1 MPWLDWSCTVLY
13 WTYCWWQPPMRV
25 QRENRSRADLKKTDV
40 RETVFGDLSLSTY
53 LPAHP
58 TWPESW
64 CRHLYSDRQ
73 TGGKRGGK
81 KEKEENLGERGINVT
96 DQWRSTEQNR
106 AELSG
111 QQRWV
116 KLQFEITFWSVTDL
130 FWHHWDSLTSDYRI
144 LTFWEM
150 HFLAK
155 SQTEDSYC
163 PHRFL
168 CANYEARLGDH

>member
-1 MPWLDWSCTVLY
+1 M
-13 WTYCWWQPPMRV
+13 
-25 QRENRSRADLKKTDV
+25 
-40 RETVFGDLSLSTY
+40 FGDLSLSTY

-73 TGGKRGGK
+73 TDGKWEGE

-130 FWHHWDSLTSDYRI
+130 FWHHWDSLTSDYLDI
-144 LTFWEM
+144 LGNAQ
-150 HFLAK
+150 FLPKVRQKTHTALIDFCVLTMK
-155 SQTEDSYC
+155 RGWGTISWVIRRATTGWTAGLAPSKPNKIYHQ
-163 PHRFL
+163 HL
-168 CANYEARLGDH
+168 KN